1 MPGYQSPP
9 TTRNLATFPRRAKKW
24 ELFQNFFGSD
34 SGKYVR
40 QSSSLGKILYQQA
53 EIVLFFEV
61 IKASWANQ
69 TGQAV
74 HELVMVKL
82 LFFPISKTPC
92 IYLNKFLLSFKTDY
106 FISPSLYA

>member
-1 MPGYQSPP
+1 MVKSLAGSVYPVMPGYQSPP
-9 TTRNLATFPRRAKKW
+9 TTRSQAMISGNQTPPINNLATFPRRAKKW

-61 IKASWANQ
+61 IKAS
-69 TGQAV
+69 
-74 HELVMVKL
+74 
-82 LFFPISKTPC
+82 
-92 IYLNKFLLSFKTDY
+92 
-106 FISPSLYA
+106 